1 MPPDAGR
8 RTIAARARDEILAHV
23 STPASLWRHCAG
35 SAAALATA
43 RLLQEAGRSVRRV
56 FVGAQLLSPDD
67 ELAAEAERVAASDR
81 RLLVDR
87 MRVDNAYVEL
97 DAFRPERARIVGRSY
112 RQDVSEANHHL
123 VRARQDPGRHRVS
136 APVDVVVARDAIAG
150 AARLHRARTG
160 AIGTRGQAD
169 DDERDTGTVTGPGLS
184 KGGREPVSVRPSA
197 PSASCCKAC
206 CRRRT
211 GTSW

>member
-1 MPPDAGR
+1 MIGAAGR

-23 STPASLWRHCAG
+23 STPVSLWRHCAG

-43 RLLQEAGRSVRRV
+43 RLLQEAGRPVRRV

-136 APVDVVVARDAIAG
+136 APVDVVVARYDGAATVG

-169 DDERDTGTVTGPGLS
+169 DDERDAGTHTGPGLS
-184 KGGREPVSVRPSA
+184 KGARDRCQYGLRHLR
-197 PSASCCKAC
+197 
-206 CRRRT
+206 
-211 GTSW
+211 